1 MKPHVLLFT
10 VNDQLRRAG
19 SEMYQPFFSLSPK
32 PEGAKG
38 SGAQCMNLACGEF
51 YKMTEPGKRYLACN
65 DLLGWKSLRPTS
77 FLVIVLTLKSWV
89 HTPRKDLN
97 SRT

>member
-10 VNDQLRRAG
+10 VNEQLRRVG
-19 SEMYQPFFSLSPK
+19 SRMYQPFFSLSPK

-51 YKMTEPGKRYLACN
+51 YRMTEPGKWYLAYN
-65 DLLGWKSLRPTS
+65 DLLGWQSLRPAS